1 MTMSRPLCI
10 GAPLAPTLLAALI
23 ALSALTG
30 GCASYSGS
38 TLVAGKSTAAE
49 VESTMGT
56 PKEKL
61 AGDGGESVW
70 FYPRGPAGRQTFAVR
85 IGADGIM
92 RAIEQRLTT
101 NNVARLTVGKTSAQ
115 EARALLGPPNFN
127 RYMPR
132 TQRHNWEY
140 WMSEGEDGAQ
150 SPKDNYRL
158 LTLEFS
164 EDSVLRKVNLMND
177 FNDLSPGCMLC

>member
-1 MTMSRPLCI
+1 MTPSRQSSTVTAI
-10 GAPLAPTLLAALI
+10 LLATLSVFAAL
-23 ALSALTG
+23 LS

-38 TLVAGKSTAAE
+38 TLVAGKSTSAE

-56 PKEKL
+56 PHEKL

-70 FYPRGPAGRQTFAVR
+70 FYARGPAGRQTFAAR

-101 NNVARLTVGKTSAQ
+101 DNVARLAVDKTSAQ

-127 RYMPR
+127 RYTPR
-132 TQRHNWEY
+132 TQRYNWDY
-140 WMSEGEDGAQ
+140 RMSAGENGAQ
-150 SPKDNYRL
+150 TSRENYKL

-164 EDSVLRKVNLMND
+164 QDSVLRKINLMDD